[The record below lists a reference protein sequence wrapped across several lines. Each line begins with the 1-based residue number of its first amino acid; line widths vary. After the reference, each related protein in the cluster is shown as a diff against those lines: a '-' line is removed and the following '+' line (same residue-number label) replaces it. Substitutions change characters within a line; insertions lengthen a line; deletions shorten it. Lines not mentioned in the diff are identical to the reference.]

1 MSSMKLEYL
10 GVIDEYDDEIIR
22 LYDFDSREAIKFRS
36 VIHSALL
43 DKKHELDLGSV
54 DFITPLNC
62 SLKLRIS
69 AEDIGITSAD
79 KQHFYCD
86 LTYAGYQQMVELLVP
101 FCEDSRGY
109 QWLYNL
115 DNPIEF
121 LFSPGGWW

>member
-1 MSSMKLEYL
+1 MKLEYL
-10 GVIDEYDDEIIR
+10 GVINEYDDEIIR
-22 LYDFDSREAIKFRS
+22 LYGFDQLEAAKFRS
-36 VIHSALL
+36 VIQSALL

-69 AEDIGITSAD
+69 AEDIGIISDD
-79 KQHFYCD
+79 KEHFYCD
-86 LTYAGYQQMVELLVP
+86 LTYAGYQQMVELLEP
-101 FCEDSRGY
+101 FCEKDGLGYY